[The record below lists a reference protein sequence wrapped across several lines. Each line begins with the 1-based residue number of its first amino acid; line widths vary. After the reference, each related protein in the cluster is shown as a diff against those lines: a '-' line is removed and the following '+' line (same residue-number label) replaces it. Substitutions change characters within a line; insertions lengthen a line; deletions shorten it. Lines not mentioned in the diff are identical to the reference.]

1 MQNVIVLAIIV
12 VAIIVASLAGRS
24 AWKRSAARAGGRGR
38 AKPVPVGELVAVIA
52 AAVAAAS
59 GMEIGSFRVVGVEPT
74 SEGAAFARRGLNTPA
89 WGHVERFIRLGE

>member
-38 AKPVPVGELVAVIA
+38 AKPAHGGELVAVI